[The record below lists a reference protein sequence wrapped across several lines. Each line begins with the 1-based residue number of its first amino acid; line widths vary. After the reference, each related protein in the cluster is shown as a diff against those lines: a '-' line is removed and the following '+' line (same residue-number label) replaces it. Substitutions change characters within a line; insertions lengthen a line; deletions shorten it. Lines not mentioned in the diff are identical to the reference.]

1 MFDPQR
7 PTTTSSDSSAHTP
20 PLAGT
25 MLAVV
30 ADGYG
35 SADVLRTDRVPIPL
49 PRADEVL
56 VSVHA
61 AGLDRGTWY
70 LMTGRPYLLRAF
82 FGLRR
87 PRDRVCGR
95 DVAGT
100 VTAVGDAVRGFG
112 IGDEVYGIGRGTFAQ
127 YAVVKSTRV
136 AHKPAKVSFAQ
147 AAVVPVSGLTALQA
161 LRDTGRVQPGQ
172 QVLITGASGGV
183 GAYAVQLA
191 VAFGAHVT
199 GVCSPAKTDFV
210 RSLGAEHVIDYTTG
224 HFTASSRRY
233 DLIIDIAGSPTLT
246 QLRDV
251 LTPNGR
257 AVLVGEDHDQITG
270 GMIRQLRGW
279 ALSLTGRRRY
289 VGMIS
294 KERGSDLQAL
304 TDLIESGHLTPH
316 VDRSFSLSE
325 VADAMRHLESGAT
338 LGKIAV
344 LPPTCE
350 ASEGE

>member
-1 MFDPQR
+1 MTNSQHSAQRYPGSSPQ
-7 PTTTSSDSSAHTP
+7 SGP
-20 PLAGT
+20 PAGT

-30 ADGYG
+30 ADRYG
-35 SADVLRTDRVPIPL
+35 TPEVLRTARLPIPR

-61 AGLDRGTWY
+61 AGLDRGTWH

-100 VTAVGDAVRGFG
+100 VTAVGATVRDVT

-127 YAVVKSTRV
+127 FAVVKSTRV
-136 AHKPAKVSFAQ
+136 AHKPANVSFAQ

-210 RSLGAEHVIDYTTG
+210 RSLGAEHVIDYTTS
-224 HFTASSRRY
+224 HFAADSRRY
-233 DLIIDIAGSPTLT
+233 DLIIDIAGNATLT
-246 QLRDV
+246 QLRDA
-251 LTPNGR
+251 LTDSGT

-270 GMIRQLRGW
+270 GMTRQLRGW

-289 VGMIS
+289 VGLIS

-304 TDLIESGHLTPH
+304 TDLMDSGRLTPR

-325 VADAMRHLESGAT
+325 TADAMRYLESGAA

-350 ASEGE
+350 ASGGE